1 MKKILINITVCIC
14 LSLTFSVVTY
24 GQRSDV
30 GVLSYNVLHGFR
42 GDQSLQRKYAEWVK
56 KMDVDI
62 VLYQELNGFVQKD
75 LQDLALGYGHLHS
88 VLLNQESGHD
98 ATHPIGITSR
108 FPISNVE
115 MYLDSM
121 WHGYIYAKV
130 GGVHCFATHL
140 APFTLQDRYRDLT
153 RILAHARTIPPNER
167 ILIAGDFN
175 ALSEV
180 DSAMYGSE
188 LLASLEKIEGRLE
201 PKSGTPIVKNRII
214 YRRNLNE
221 GQIDYS
227 VMRLIKDAGFLD
239 SYYVHNATFKNSAP
253 TKGYMK
259 TDSKPKRIDY
269 IWVNPTLAGK
279 MYEADIV
286 QNELTDV
293 LSDHYPMLI
302 RFKMD

>member
-1 MKKILINITVCIC
+1 
-14 LSLTFSVVTY
+14 
-24 GQRSDV
+24 
-30 GVLSYNVLHGFR
+30 
-42 GDQSLQRKYAEWVK
+42 
-56 KMDVDI
+56 
-62 VLYQELNGFVQKD
+62 
-75 LQDLALGYGHLHS
+75 LHS

-221 GQIDYS
+221 
-227 VMRLIKDAGFLD
+227 
-239 SYYVHNATFKNSAP
+239 
-253 TKGYMK
+253 
-259 TDSKPKRIDY
+259 
-269 IWVNPTLAGK
+269 
-279 MYEADIV
+279 
-286 QNELTDV
+286 
-293 LSDHYPMLI
+293 
-302 RFKMD
+302 